1 MLNAE
6 HWSDERPWIEIV
18 AARRDFTGIRKLE
31 DNSLWPLYG
40 PCVAGGTGTDSF
52 VIAQL
57 GQSLDGR
64 IATLTGHSHY
74 INGPGAL
81 VHLHR
86 LRALADAVIVGVST
100 VLADNPRLT
109 VRHAAGPQ
117 PARVI
122 IDPRGRLTGSEG
134 CLTDSGS
141 RRIVLCRDR
150 RDRRASLPG
159 GVELL
164 EAPSDDTG
172 RLPPAGIVATLAE
185 AGLRSLLVE
194 GGAFTVSAFM
204 TAGMLDRLHILFGP
218 MIIGS
223 GPAGLSLPEIATLDE
238 AIRPTVTTYNL
249 PEGDF
254 LVDCAFDRQERTA
267 R

>member
-6 HWSDERPWIEIV
+6 RWSDERPWNEIV
-18 AARRDFTGIRKLE
+18 AARRDFTGNRKLE

-86 LRALADAVIVGVST
+86 LRALTDAVIAGVST
-100 VLADNPRLT
+100 ALADNPRLT
-109 VRHAAGPQ
+109 VRLAKGPD
-117 PARVI
+117 PARVV
-122 IDPRGRLTGSEG
+122 IDPGGRLTGEET
-134 CLTDSGS
+134 CLATPGS

-150 RDRRASLPG
+150 RDRRAPLPD

-164 EAPSDDTG
+164 ESPSDHTG
-172 RLPPAGIVATLAE
+172 RLSPDGIVATLAA

-194 GGAFTVSAFM
+194 GGAFTVSAFIA
-204 TAGMLDRLHILFGP
+204 AGMLDRLHILFGP

-223 GPAGLSLPEIATLDE
+223 GPAGLALPDIDTLEE
-238 AIRPTVTTYNL
+238 AIRPRVTTYNL

-254 LVDCAFDRQERTA
+254 LVDCAFDRREREL